1 MSMKLNQTWLR
12 IAAVVILAIVVG
24 LVVWNIARPGD
35 DAQTAATGDIGS
47 IKLKTNE
54 DRIAFIR
61 SFGWE
66 VNESAVEVMEV
77 AIPKE
82 FDAVYSAYS
91 ELQKSQGL
99 DLQKY
104 AGKRAKRWSYAVLN
118 YPDQE
123 AEVRV
128 NLLISDNRL
137 IACDL
142 SSTEL
147 NGFMSG
153 IAGPST

>member
-1 MSMKLNQTWLR
+1 

-35 DAQTAATGDIGS
+35 DTSAAATGGVGS
-47 IKLKTNE
+47 VKLKTNE
-54 DRIAFIR
+54 DRIAFIK

-66 VNESAVEVMEV
+66 VGESAVEVMEV
-77 AIPKE
+77 AIPKQ
-82 FDAVYSAYS
+82 FDEVYSAYS